1 MIFRDEDVGPG
12 LLGGL
17 ADVGIKL
24 LHANVE
30 LIEEQED
37 VVDAAQSML
46 PFVMPATIIIVITK
60 GILLVGENGRI
71 IIAFSNFLCPD

>member
-1 MIFRDEDVGPG
+1 MTPETPTAPRLRDEDVGPG
-12 LLGGL
+12 LLGGF

-24 LHANVE
+24 LHARVVE

-46 PFVMPATIIIVITK
+46 PFIVPCPLPKIVI
-60 GILLVGENGRI
+60 LM
-71 IIAFSNFLCPD
+71 A